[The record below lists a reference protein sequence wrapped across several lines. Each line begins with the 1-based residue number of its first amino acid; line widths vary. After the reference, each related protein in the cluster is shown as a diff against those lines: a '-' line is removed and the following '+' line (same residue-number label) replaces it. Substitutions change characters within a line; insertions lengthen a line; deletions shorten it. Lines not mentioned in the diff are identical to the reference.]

1 MFANRV
7 RIILSVLILVCLMF
21 GIFPTHLQ
29 QVEAGVIRVT
39 ITDNYY
45 LCIRDDNLVCAD
57 KNWVTEDYYEP
68 WWHKYN
74 PFHES
79 HNTSYV
85 YRTQSTVDEVE
96 SCSDCD
102 S

>member
-7 RIILSVLILVCLMF
+7 GILLSVLILACLLSVVSLTQ
-21 GIFPTHLQ
+21 PQ
-29 QVEAGVIRVT
+29 QVDAGVIRIT

-45 LCIRDDNLVCAD
+45 LCIRNDNLVCAD
-57 KNWVTEDYYEP
+57 KNWITDDYYEP
-68 WWHKYN
+68 WWHKFN
-74 PFHES
+74 PLHES
-79 HNTSYV
+79 HSTSYV